1 MTTTI
6 TLHPRRLALALLL
19 LGLATAPAA
28 LQDATPVPRDYP
40 AFATGEASARIPYYM
55 GEGRAYMQASQY
67 SEAIYS
73 YSCIIEQVDEDHVP
87 AYTARAVAYT
97 QLRDFDAALA
107 DYSAALERDAN
118 RADILNNRA
127 VVFMAQGEYEEA
139 LADLEAAVAQDA
151 AYVLARNNRG
161 VLKAITGDYAGA
173 IADFEQAIDQ
183 SGIDAVL
190 TELTR
195 EDRSPEAERPEYNTA
210 DAQPYAMLGIVY
222 SQIALEHYESYLTL
236 RPGDADRRI
245 ANAAGALESRFAF
258 ELRLDDGSW
267 LLVATFKDE

>member
-1 MTTTI
+1 MITTI

-19 LGLATAPAA
+19 LGLVTTPAA
-28 LQDATPVPRDYP
+28 LQDATPVPRDCP
-40 AFATGEASARIPYYM
+40 AFATGDANARIPYYM
-55 GEGRAYMQASQY
+55 GEGRAYMQAFQY
-67 SEAIYS
+67 SDAIYS
-73 YSCIIEQVDEDHVP
+73 YSCIIEQVDEDYVP

-97 QLRDFDAALA
+97 QLRDFEAALA
-107 DYSAALERDAN
+107 DYTAALEHDAN
-118 RADILNNRA
+118 RPDILNNRA
-127 VVFMAQGEYEEA
+127 VVYMAQGEYEEA
-139 LADLEAAVAQDA
+139 LTDLEAALTQDDT
-151 AYVLARNNRG
+151 YVVARNNRG
-161 VLKAITGDYAGA
+161 VLNAITGDYAGA

-195 EDRSPEAERPEYNTA
+195 EDRSSEAERPEYNTS

>member
-6 TLHPRRLALALLL
+6 TFHSRRLALALLL

-28 LQDATPVPRDYP
+28 LQDATPTPRDCP
-40 AFATGEASARIPYYM
+40 AFATAEASARIPYYM
-55 GEGRAYMQASQY
+55 GEGRAYMQAFQY

-97 QLRDFDAALA
+97 QLRDFDAALE
-107 DYSAALERDAN
+107 DYNAALERDGS
-118 RADILNNRA
+118 RPDILNNRA
-127 VVFMAQGEYEEA
+127 VVYMAQGEYEKA
-139 LADLEAAVAQDA
+139 LADLEAALGEDDT
-151 AYVLARNNRG
+151 YTLARNNRG
-161 VLKAITGDYAGA
+161 VLKAITGDYEGA
-173 IADFEQAIDQ
+173 IADFEQAIEQ
-183 SGIDAVL
+183 SGIDDVL
-190 TELTR
+190 AELTR
-195 EDRSPEAERPEYNTA
+195 EDRSPDAERPDYDTA

-222 SQIALEHYESYLTL
+222 SQIALDQYDAYLML
-236 RPGDADRRI
+236 RPNDADHRI

>member
-1 MTTTI
+1 MTNI
-6 TLHPRRLALALLL
+6 ALHPRRLALALLL

-28 LQDATPVPRDYP
+28 LQDATPVPRECP
-40 AFATGEASARIPYYM
+40 SFADGEASVRISYYM
-55 GEGRAYMQASQY
+55 GEGRAYMQAFQY

-73 YSCIIEQVDEDHVP
+73 YSCIIEQIDENHTA

-97 QLRDFDAALA
+97 QLRDFE
-107 DYSAALERDAN
+107 AALEDYNTALGLDAN
-118 RADILNNRA
+118 RPDILNNRA
-127 VVFMAQGEYEEA
+127 VVYMAQGEYDEA
-139 LADLEAAVAQDA
+139 MADLETALTQDDT
-151 AYVLARNNRG
+151 YTLARNNRG
-161 VLKAITGDYAGA
+161 VLKAITGDYEGA

-183 SGIDAVL
+183 SGIAAVL
-190 TELTR
+190 TDLTR
-195 EDRSPEAERPEYNTA
+195 EDRPADAERPDYNSA

-222 SQIALEHYESYLTL
+222 SQIALEQYNAYLTL
-236 RPGDADRRI
+236 RPQNADRRI